1 MQRETSAV
9 EGTSEDGLP
18 VLHSGKDGS
27 KRAVTVGLTM
37 PGAGARL
44 MLTVPEVASRLS
56 LGRSTVY
63 AMLKSGELAS
73 VAVGRLRRIP
83 LDSLEGFLSSLQVA
97 PSGAVGTE

>member
-9 EGTSEDGLP
+9 EGASEDGLP

-56 LGRSTVY
+56 LGRSTVH
-63 AMLKSGELAS
+63 AMLKCGVLSS
-73 VAVGRLRRIP
+73 VTVGRLRRIP
-83 LDSLEGFLSSLQVA
+83 IDSLEALVSSLHAA
-97 PSGAVGTE
+97 PSGAARTE